1 MADIF
6 RGIVVGRYLPNEY
19 SCPSHPPPP
28 LNPMRCIRFPEK
40 INHLS
45 VMRVMVG
52 ILYDGRRE
60 ERPRLCTLQE
70 ERSGRYRWSFSH
82 GMPLN
87 SDAQLPAPNKPTG
100 PVHPWHTP
108 GTRTVS

>member
-6 RGIVVGRYLPNEY
+6 RGIGRYLPNEY

-52 ILYDGRRE
+52 ILYDGRRK
-60 ERPRLCTLQE
+60 ERPRVHYKKSPLIPM
-70 ERSGRYRWSFSH
+70 RSSLHQTNQQVRYTR
-82 GMPLN
+82 GTPQVPVPLAN
-87 SDAQLPAPNKPTG
+87 AIQIL
-100 PVHPWHTP
+100 V
-108 GTRTVS
+108 RC